1 MMKRG
6 LVLFTLFIV
15 VIALPGFVRAEGIGK
30 ITKAYQCLDGLV
42 NTTQINLDEAI
53 FTALANVPGN
63 KSWSIISGEKSPT
76 EWCWPKAGCTV
87 KTTAQVA
94 LVYKQL
100 GKDTKNITAWLSSKN
115 ATVAGF
121 TWYLQTTI
129 DNNEISQCSVNY
141 DGIDRSFSVKDD
153 MKLEGDVGQCLSI
166 DVSGYRFKI
175 PNNCIDK
182 VFSVKCDK
190 GFKIN
195 LLYEKSSGGTLYV
208 SSRTESGSANSWK
221 SSEINAKCF
230 KEGSSC
236 NYESSLWAAAAL
248 YSTGKNY
255 ESFIPYLRVLA
266 DDNPKLF
273 PSSFLNYLQ
282 GGSQYYS
289 KIVDARNNRPQGRAY
304 WDLSGNKFYDT
315 ALAMLSLGSC
325 QATADDLCT
334 NADLKD
340 AATYLL
346 DGQTDKGCWNNNNLK
361 DTAFLL
367 YAGWTR
373 NIKSPSATTT
383 GTGGEG
389 GIIPIIPE
397 NAICVN
403 VGGACSLTN
412 CSSSTENTIN
422 ASCSNSGDVCCLQ
435 KSSYNPATPSDCQS
449 AAYYCAPTR
458 ISCLENSG
466 TILGEKECA
475 TFDKVCCTIEV
486 PEPKTCTEQG
496 GSICQ
501 GSEDCDG
508 SIVSSSTGSCCVG
521 TCKKTEQFEC
531 TVNTE
536 CASNEK
542 CENNKCVSSGTTPPP
557 ATTPGSST
565 WIYVLAILIIL
576 IVVAILFRKK
586 IQIWMFNRS
595 KAKGSKGPLGGMPPR
610 GLGGPPK
617 FGRMPPRF
625 GPPSGLGSRPL
636 VRQTM
641 MQTRPVQQPAKMPPS
656 RPASRAP
663 NAKEKEMDETLKKL
677 KKMSE

>member
-1 MMKRG
+1 M
-6 LVLFTLFIV
+6 V
-15 VIALPGFVRAEGIGK
+15 VALSGFVKAEGIEK
-30 ITKAYQCLDGLV
+30 ISKAYQCLDNLV

-53 FTALANVPGN
+53 FAALANVPGN
-63 KSWSIISGEKSPT
+63 KSWSIISSEKSPS
-76 EWCWPKAGCTV
+76 EFCWPKAGCTV

-100 GKDTKNITAWLSSKN
+100 GKETKNITAWLTSKN

-129 DNNEISQCSVNY
+129 DNNEVSQCSVNY
-141 DGIDRSFSVKDD
+141 DGADHIFNVKDD
-153 MKLEGDVGQCLSI
+153 MKLEGNVGQCLTI
-166 DVSGYRFKI
+166 DVSEYRFGI
-175 PNNCIDK
+175 SNNCFDK

-195 LLYEKSSGGTLYV
+195 LLYEKSTGGTLYV

-230 KEGSSC
+230 KEGSAC
-236 NYESSLWAAAAL
+236 NYESSLWATTAL
-248 YSTGKNY
+248 YSTGKDY
-255 ESFIPYLRVLA
+255 ESFVPYLRVLL
-266 DDNPKLF
+266 DDNQKLF

-289 KIVDARNNRPQGRAY
+289 KIIDARNNRPQGRAY

-325 QATADDLCT
+325 QATADDLCM

-340 AATYLL
+340 AANYLL

-373 NIKSPSATTT
+373 NIQSPSTP
-383 GTGGEG
+383 GGSTGGG
-389 GIIPIIPE
+389 GIVPIILE
-397 NAICVN
+397 NATCVN
-403 VGGACSLTN
+403 IGGACSSTN
-412 CSSSTENTIN
+412 CSSSTEISVN
-422 ASCSNSGDVCCLQ
+422 ASCSNASDVCCLQ
-435 KSSYNPATPSDCQS
+435 KSSSYNPTTPSGCES
-449 AAYYCAPTR
+449 AGYYCVSTR

-466 TILGEKECA
+466 TILDEKECA

-486 PEPKTCTEQG
+486 PEPKICTEQG
-496 GSICQ
+496 GTICQ
-501 GSEDCDG
+501 GSEDCEG

-521 TCKKTEQFEC
+521 TCKTTEQFEC
-531 TVNTE
+531 TADAE
-536 CASNEK
+536 CAPNQK

-557 ATTPGSST
+557 TTASGSSK
-565 WIYVLAILIIL
+565 WIYILIIL
-576 IVVAILFRKK
+576 IILVAAAIVFRNKIKIWLFNRKK
-586 IQIWMFNRS
+586 S
-595 KAKGSKGPLGGMPPR
+595 KESKGPLGRMPRWPGGPPQFGGMPPR
-610 GLGGPPK
+610 FEPHSGGA
-617 FGRMPPRF
+617 
-625 GPPSGLGSRPL
+625 RPL
-636 VRQTM
+636 VRQPII
-641 MQTRPVQQPAKMPPS
+641 QTRPVQQPARVPPS
-656 RPASRAP
+656 RPVSRVSS
-663 NAKEKEMDETLKKL
+663 AKEKEMDETLKKL